1 MIIIKSAVKQLK
13 RNPLMNILII
23 TELAAV
29 LTIMFILISLIESR
43 FEYYLPFS
51 DEFGGEGYLCNFE
64 MPTAESDITELAKNG
79 RCEFTYYG
87 QFYVNGQQPDD
98 ENIPCSVMYDDKWIN
113 AYTPTMQSGV
123 WLDNTPDDG
132 KYHAVVTPENP
143 LKLKAGDAIKVSD
156 YDGKSIDVEIIGVLN
171 DKQYVLGCSFFSQT
185 DVVGRN
191 NFFDMYYTYNTEV
204 EADKWG
210 LFFSKD
216 ELIDSPVCSGESGVY
231 GMGFVMTDDMNESDR
246 KALEDALRSEL
257 APGYTKELSEIR
269 QNSFA
274 YIKEQLYVL
283 LPIALCIFVLTLIT
297 TVSVISISVNS
308 QLRTYAILYICGAK
322 WRQCALISFV
332 YSLMIGLVSCV
343 VCSIALAVVTR
354 MTQTVIKYG
363 RYEIL
368 SAFLVLTI
376 FLVFSALIPHLILH
390 GNRPKEILKKE

>member
-1 MIIIKSAVKQLK
+1 MIIIKGAVKQLK

-51 DEFGGEGYLCNFE
+51 DEFWGEGYLCNFE
-64 MPTAESDITELAKNG
+64 MPIAESDITELAKNG

-123 WLDNTPDDG
+123 WLDNIPDDG
-132 KYHAVVTPENP
+132 KYHAVVTPKNP
-143 LKLKAGDAIKVSD
+143 LNLKTGDSIKVSD

-216 ELIDSPVCSGESGVY
+216 ELIDSPVCNGEAGVY
-231 GMGFVMTDDMNESDR
+231 GMGFVMTDDMNKSDR

-283 LPIALCIFVLTLIT
+283 LPIALCIFLLTMIT
-297 TVSVISISVNS
+297 TISVVSISLDGS
-308 QLRTYAILYICGAK
+308 LKTYGVFYICGARWK
-322 WRQCALISFV
+322 SCVTISFV
-332 YSLMIGLVSCV
+332 YSLMIVIVSSGLSLF
-343 VCSIALAVVTR
+343 ALKMISGR
-354 MTQTVIKYG
+354 ISTVISFG
-363 RYEIL
+363 RWEFISML
-368 SAFLVLTI
+368 MI
-376 FLVFSALIPHLILH
+376 SALYLLLSVIIPLVTVKTVKP
-390 GNRPKEILKKE
+390 RDVLKRD

>member
-64 MPTAESDITELAKNG
+64 MPIAESDITELTKNG

-98 ENIPCSVMYDDKWIN
+98 ENIPSSVMYDDKWIN

-143 LKLKAGDAIKVSD
+143 LKLKVGDTIKVSD

-216 ELIDSPVCSGESGVY
+216 ELIDSPVCSGEAGVY
-231 GMGFVMTDDMNESDR
+231 GMGFVITDDMNESDR

-257 APGYTKELSEIR
+257 SPGYTKELSEIR

-283 LPIALCIFVLTLIT
+283 LPIALCIFLLTMIT
-297 TVSVISISVNS
+297 TISVVSISLDGS
-308 QLRTYAILYICGAK
+308 LKTYGVFYICGAR
-322 WRQCALISFV
+322 WQSCVTISFV
-332 YSLMIGLVSCV
+332 YSLMIVIVSSGLSLF
-343 VCSIALAVVTR
+343 ALKMISGR
-354 MTQTVIKYG
+354 INTVISFG
-363 RYEIL
+363 RWEFISML
-368 SAFLVLTI
+368 MI
-376 FLVFSALIPHLILH
+376 SALYLLLSVIIPLVTVKTVKP
-390 GNRPKEILKKE
+390 RDVLKRD

>member
-64 MPTAESDITELAKNG
+64 MPIAESDITELAKNG

-143 LKLKAGDAIKVSD
+143 LRLKAGDAIKVSD

-216 ELIDSPVCSGESGVY
+216 ELIDSPVCSGEAGVY

-283 LPIALCIFVLTLIT
+283 LPIALCIFLLTMIT
-297 TVSVISISVNS
+297 TISVVSISLDGS
-308 QLRTYAILYICGAK
+308 LRTYGVFYICGAR
-322 WRQCALISFV
+322 WQSCVTISFV
-332 YSLMIGLVSCV
+332 SSFMIAAFSSGLSLL
-343 VCSIALAVVTR
+343 ALKLISGKIS
-354 MTQTVIKYG
+354 TVIAFG
-363 RYEIL
+363 RWEML
-368 SAFLVLTI
+368 SMIIISAVYLLLSIIIPIVTVKTVKPRDVLK
-376 FLVFSALIPHLILH
+376 
-390 GNRPKEILKKE
+390 RD

>member
-1 MIIIKSAVKQLK
+1 MILRCALKQFK

-29 LTIMFILISLIESR
+29 MTIVFILISLIESR

-51 DEFGGEGYLCNFE
+51 DEFGSEGYLCNFE
-64 MPTAESDITELAKNG
+64 IPMAESDITELVKNG

-87 QFYVNGQQPDD
+87 QFYVNDQQPDD
-98 ENIPCSVMYDDKWIN
+98 ANVPCSVLYNDKWIN
-113 AYTPTMQSGV
+113 AYIPTMQSGV
-123 WLDNTPDDG
+123 WLDNTPDNG
-132 KYHAVVTPENP
+132 KYHAVVTPKNP
-143 LKLKAGDAIKVSD
+143 MNLKTGDCIKVSD
-156 YDGKSIDVEIIGVLN
+156 YDGKSIDVEIIGVLD

-185 DVVGRN
+185 DIVGRN

-210 LFFSKD
+210 LFFAKD
-216 ELIDSPVCSGESGVY
+216 ELIGSPICNGQAGIY
-231 GMGFVMTDDMNESDR
+231 GIGFILTDGMNESD
-246 KALEDALRSEL
+246 KDILENALRSEF
-257 APGYTKELSEIR
+257 APAYTKDLSEIR
-269 QNSFA
+269 QNSFE

-308 QLRTYAILYICGAK
+308 QLRTYAVMYICGAR
-322 WRQCALISFV
+322 WRQCAFISFV
-332 YSLMIGLVSCV
+332 YSLIISLVSC
-343 VCSIALAVVTR
+343 ILGAAALIVITHR
-354 MTQTVIKYG
+354 TQTVIKYG

-368 SAFLVLTI
+368 SAFSVLTI

-390 GNRPKEILKKE
+390 GNQPKEILKKE

>member
-64 MPTAESDITELAKNG
+64 MPIAESDITELVKNG

-143 LKLKAGDAIKVSD
+143 LKLKVGDVIKVSD

-171 DKQYVLGCSFFSQT
+171 DKQYILGCSFFSQT

-216 ELIDSPVCSGESGVY
+216 ELIDSPVCSGEAGVY
-231 GMGFVMTDDMNESDR
+231 GMGFVITDGMNESD
-246 KALEDALRSEL
+246 KNTLEDTLRSEF
-257 APGYTKELSEIR
+257 APAYTKDLSEIR

-283 LPIALCIFVLTLIT
+283 LPIALCIFLLTMIT
-297 TVSVISISVNS
+297 TVSVVSISLDS
-308 QLRTYAILYICGAK
+308 SLKTYGVFYICGAR
-322 WRQCALISFV
+322 WRSCVTISFV
-332 YSLMIGLVSCV
+332 SSFMIVCVSSGLSLLALKIISGRVS
-343 VCSIALAVVTR
+343 
-354 MTQTVIKYG
+354 TVISFG
-363 RYEIL
+363 RWELL
-368 SAFLVLTI
+368 SVLVISVIYLLLSVI
-376 FLVFSALIPHLILH
+376 IPLVTVRAVKP
-390 GNRPKEILKKE
+390 RDVLKRT